1 MLLYYIRHADPIYN
15 PDSITEFGKL
25 QAKSLANR
33 LAKEGIDEIYSSS
46 CGRALMTAEPTCNKL
61 GLKCKPLDFARE
73 DKVWADM
80 SLEVEGMHA
89 DWCFEFPHITKLFLD
104 PDVIKLGDE
113 WYNHE
118 SFANYKFKEGLKR
131 IDKDVDEFFKELG
144 YIHDRNN
151 KEYIVCKPNDKKIA
165 FFAHSGFGM
174 AFLSSV
180 LDIPYNVYSTHHK
193 QMGTTH
199 ITIIEFKEIDGK
211 CIPRLICYSDG
222 SHLYKDG
229 ISK

>member
-15 PDSITEFGKL
+15 PDSITEYGKL

-33 LAKEGIDEIYSSS
+33 LVKEAIDEVYSSS
-46 CGRALMTAEPTCNKL
+46 CGRALMTAEATCKKL
-61 GLKCKPLDFARE
+61 GLECKPLDFARE

-89 DWCFEFPHITKLFLD
+89 NWCFEFPHITKLFLD
-104 PDVIKLGDE
+104 PAVIKLGDG

-118 SFANYKFKEGLKR
+118 LFANYKFKEGLKR
-131 IDKDVDEFFKELG
+131 IDKDVDEFFEKLG
-144 YIHDRNN
+144 YIHDRKN
-151 KEYIVCKPNDKKIA
+151 KEYKVMKSNDKKIA

-180 LDIPYNVYSTHHK
+180 LDIPYNIYSTYSCCMNINK
-193 QMGTTH
+193 M
-199 ITIIEFKEIDGK
+199 TIFIF
-211 CIPRLICYSDG
+211 
-222 SHLYKDG
+222 
-229 ISK
+229 